1 MKTSDSL
8 GLCIPYSIR
17 VTPDKG
23 RGLFADSAIR
33 KGTIVW
39 RHVPGQF
46 AVYDE
51 QSFKALLSNMPYRE
65 AVYELTHM
73 HSMAEF
79 PGYMIKVFDDGE
91 LMNHSEQPT
100 LLTNTG
106 SEYYETSPA
115 TSVQEVTTA
124 LMGGHFTFLAARDIE
139 AGEELTYDYNTDPED
154 PLYYSILCEQYG
166 VSWEWL

>member
-33 KGTIVW
+33 EGATVW

-46 AVYDE
+46 AVHDQ
-51 QSFKALLSNMPYRE
+51 QSFKTLLSNMSCRE
-65 AVYELTHM
+65 AQYELTHM

-100 LLTNTG
+100 LITNTDP
-106 SEYYETSPA
+106 EFYEMPPA

-124 LMGGHFTFLAARDIE
+124 LMGGHFTFLAARGIE
-139 AGEELTYDYNTDPED
+139 TGEELTYDYNTGPED
-154 PLYYSILCEQYG
+154 PLYYNILCEEYG